1 VTEPSTDLDTVQGTD
16 LSSPEDLAKAEQ
28 ALANVGRSRLENF
41 GATTPRIDVRQSSSK
56 NVPSGIELGDFYNTV
71 TGIGY
76 GPEIEFLVVEAHK
89 GRFLGGKRS
98 PDGNTHA
105 AGDVRVV
112 PDHWPEQYRGRV
124 FSELPEAQERYS
136 EAANAG
142 ENEWGKGPAI
152 VDSFNF
158 TGFVTKA
165 AGDDVEPFPVRL
177 SIRATNGDA
186 RKAGSKAGALLRSQ
200 PNLWSK
206 ALKFST
212 DETQNKGGDEYFV
225 VRVDGYGD
233 EPTNE
238 QRRAAIEAALFAQQ
252 IGFLDPDNVVK
263 AEGVGDQPAGES
275 DVVVPGAKGA
285 NF

>member
-124 FSELPEAQERYS
+124 FSELPEAQEKYS

-142 ENEWGKGPAI
+142 QIEWGKGPAI

-158 TGFVTKA
+158 TGFITKA
-165 AGDDVEPFPVRL
+165 DGEDVEPFPVRF
-177 SIRATNGDA
+177 SIRASNGPN
-186 RKAGSKAGALLRSQ
+186 RKAGSKAGALLRGL

-206 ALKFST
+206 ALVFTS
-212 DETQNKGGDEYFV
+212 DEAQNKGGDEFYVTV
-225 VRVDGYGD
+225 VEGYGD
-233 EPTNE
+233 EPTVD
-238 QRRAAIEAALFAQQ
+238 QRKAAVEAALFAQQ
-252 IGFLDPDNVVK
+252 IGFLVDEEVPR
-263 AEGVGDQPAGES
+263 AEGAGDTATG
-275 DVVVPGAKGA
+275 DAVVPGAKGA
-285 NF
+285 QF